1 MHRDERPLSR
11 YGDPALAQ
19 TLEDVLGSRHRVA
32 AGATVTRGGIRVASL
47 GAGVEADFEIGSV
60 SKCITG
66 MLYADALSRSEIE
79 MTTTLGDALD
89 IGPCPAARVRLQD
102 LSTHRS
108 GLPRLPLSA
117 VSLGRAWGYWR
128 HGANPYGD
136 SLAQLLQQAREV
148 AVGRPRPRYS
158 NFGYELLGHAL
169 AGVAGTTY
177 TELARTRV
185 IEPLGL
191 SSTYAP
197 ATAKDLRPTAVA
209 GSRRGRPMQ
218 PWVGGAIA
226 PAGGW
231 RSSIADMAR
240 LAAALLDGSAPG
252 VAALDPVADLA
263 GPAVR
268 IGAAWVTVHRGG
280 RQITWHNGGTG
291 GFRSWIGL
299 DRDAGNA
306 VVLLSATAA
315 SVDRHGFTLLLQ
327 PQRST

>member
-1 MHRDERPLSR
+1 MHRDERPLLR
-11 YGDPALAQ
+11 GGDLALVD
-19 TLEDVLGSRHRVA
+19 TLEGVLGSRHRVA
-32 AGATVTRGGIRVASL
+32 AGAVVTRAGARVASL
-47 GAGVEADFEIGSV
+47 GAGVDAEFEIGSI
-60 SKCITG
+60 SKCLTG
-66 MLYADALSRSEIE
+66 LLYADALRRGEIE
-79 MTTTLGDALD
+79 RTTTLGDVLD
-89 IGPCPAARVRLQD
+89 IGPCPAARVSLQD

-108 GLPRLPLSA
+108 GLPRLPRSA
-117 VSLGRAWGYWR
+117 VSLGRVWGLWR

-136 SLAQLLQQAREV
+136 SLQDLLGQAREV

-158 NFGYELLGHAL
+158 TFGYELLGHAL
-169 AGVAGTTY
+169 AGAAGTTY
-177 TELARTRV
+177 TELARTRLV
-185 IEPLGL
+185 EPLGL

-197 ATAKDLRPTAVA
+197 STAEELRPAALV

-218 PWVGGAIA
+218 PWVGEALA

-231 RSSIADMAR
+231 RSSITDMAR

-252 VAALDPVADLA
+252 VAALEPVADLA

-268 IGAAWVTVHRGG
+268 IGAAWMIMHRGG

-291 GFRSWIGL
+291 GFRSWVGL

-315 SVDRHGFTLLLQ
+315 SVDRHGFTLLDR
-327 PQRST
+327 PRGST